1 MTLVAGIIL
10 LYYLKP
16 VGGKFILGCNFDV
29 KKLPIKLPGFY
40 EECLKDFSRCS
51 AANKVSLGNINAVD
65 ISKII
70 LWNNC
75 YILIGGKAVFNKR
88 LVDKGIVRIGDL
100 IAVNNEIITSML
112 RELNLSPLDAFQL
125 FSVIDAFPKDWR
137 HVLKCY
143 GYDHLVSFDLH
154 EQTQLFLS
162 GKEVL
167 LSNADSKGIY
177 KEIRNREIKKTNCT
191 KEIC

>member
-1 MTLVAGIIL
+1 M
-10 LYYLKP
+10 
-16 VGGKFILGCNFDV
+16 
-29 KKLPIKLPGFY
+29 
-40 EECLKDFSRCS
+40 
-51 AANKVSLGNINAVD
+51 
-65 ISKII
+65 
-70 LWNNC
+70 
-75 YILIGGKAVFNKR
+75 FNKR

-100 IAVNNEIITSML
+100 IVENNEIITSKL

-125 FSVIDAFPKDWR
+125 FSVFDTLPKDW
-137 HVLKCY
+137 HHALKSY

-167 LSNADSKGIY
+167 SSNAGSKGIY
-177 KEIRNREIKKTNCT
+177 KEIRDREIKKTNCT

>member
-1 MTLVAGIIL
+1 MFKG
-10 LYYLKP
+10 
-16 VGGKFILGCNFDV
+16 
-29 KKLPIKLPGFY
+29 
-40 EECLKDFSRCS
+40 FSRCFS
-51 AANKVSLGNINAVD
+51 ANKVSLGNINAVD

-75 YILIGGKAVFNKR
+75 YILIGGKTVFNKR
-88 LVDKGIVRIGDL
+88 LVDKGIVRIRDL
-100 IAVNNEIITSML
+100 IAVNNKIITRKL

-125 FSVIDAFPKDWR
+125 FSVIDALPKDWR

-167 LSNADSKGIY
+167 FSNADSKGIY
-177 KEIRNREIKKTNCT
+177 KEIRDGEIVQPTAQKKYVFFF
-191 KEIC
+191 